1 MHSIHTIMESD
12 RLAQL
17 VLCKLQI
24 MQLLRRLAAQQLEV
38 ISGGD
43 MSNLLKLLAA
53 KQTVMD
59 QLAKAEQ
66 QLDPFRS
73 QDPDARDWPSAGAR
87 EVCQRNVETCNELL
101 SEIMR
106 LEKQAELEMV
116 RRRDD
121 ASVRLAGMHGA
132 SEARH
137 AYVAAAAATG
147 LGLSTEG

>member
-1 MHSIHTIMESD
+1 MQLIMESD

-17 VLCKLQI
+17 AVCKLQI
-24 MQLLRRLAAQQLEV
+24 MQLLRKLAAQQLEV
-38 ISGGD
+38 IAGGD
-43 MSNLLKLLAA
+43 MTNLLKLLAA

-59 QLAKAEQ
+59 QLTKVEQ
-66 QLDPFRS
+66 QLDPYRGE
-73 QDPDARDWPSAGAR
+73 DPETRDWPSTAAR
-87 EVCQRNVETCNELL
+87 ETCQRNVETCNELL
-101 SEIMR
+101 ADIMR
-106 LEKQAELEMV
+106 LEKQAEMEMV

-147 LGLSTEG
+147 LDLSTEG

>member
-1 MHSIHTIMESD
+1 MELHMESE

-17 VLCKLQI
+17 ALCKLQI
-24 MQLLRRLAAQQLEV
+24 MQLLRKLAAQQLDV

-43 MSNLLKLLAA
+43 MTNLLKLLAA
-53 KQTVMD
+53 KQLVMD
-59 QLAKAEQ
+59 QLAKVEQ
-66 QLDPFRS
+66 QLDPFRG
-73 QDPDARDWPSAGAR
+73 QDPETRDWPSTAAR
-87 EVCQRNVETCNELL
+87 EDCQRNVESCNELL
-101 SEIMR
+101 TDIMR

-147 LGLSTEG
+147 LDLSTEG

>member
-1 MHSIHTIMESD
+1 
-12 RLAQL
+12 
-17 VLCKLQI
+17 
-24 MQLLRRLAAQQLEV
+24 MQLLRKLAAQQLDV

-43 MSNLLKLLAA
+43 MTNLLKLLAA

-59 QLAKAEQ
+59 QLAKVEL
-66 QLDPFRS
+66 QLDPFRG
-73 QDPDARDWPSAGAR
+73 QDPETRDWPSTTAR
-87 EVCQRNVETCNELL
+87 ETCQRNVESCNELL
-101 SEIMR
+101 TDIMR

-137 AYVAAAAATG
+137 AYVAVAAATG
-147 LGLSTEG
+147 LDLSTEG

>member
-1 MHSIHTIMESD
+1 MQLIMESD

-17 VLCKLQI
+17 AQCKLQI
-24 MQLLRRLAAQQLEV
+24 MQLLRKLAAQQLDV

-43 MSNLLKLLAA
+43 MTNLLKLLAA

-59 QLAKAEQ
+59 QLAKLEQ
-66 QLDPFRS
+66 QLDPFRG
-73 QDPDARDWPSAGAR
+73 QDPETRDWSSTAAR
-87 EVCQRNVETCNELL
+87 EDCQRNVEACNELL
-101 SEIMR
+101 TDIMR
-106 LEKQAELEMV
+106 LEKQAEMEMV

-121 ASVRLAGMHGA
+121 ASVQLAGMHGA

-147 LGLSTEG
+147 LDLSTEG

>member
-1 MHSIHTIMESD
+1 MQLNMESD

-17 VLCKLQI
+17 AVCKLQI
-24 MQLLRRLAAQQLEV
+24 MQLLRKLAAQQLEV

-43 MSNLLKLLAA
+43 MTNLLKLLAA

-59 QLAKAEQ
+59 QLTKVEQ
-66 QLDPFRS
+66 QLDPFRGE
-73 QDPDARDWPSAGAR
+73 DPETRDWPSTAAR
-87 EVCQRNVETCNELL
+87 ETCQRNVETCNELL
-101 SEIMR
+101 ADIMR

-147 LGLSTEG
+147 LDLSTEG

>member
-1 MHSIHTIMESD
+1 MQLIMESD

-17 VLCKLQI
+17 ALCKLQI
-24 MQLLRRLAAQQLEV
+24 MQLLRKLAAQQLDV

-43 MSNLLKLLAA
+43 MTNLLKLLSA

-59 QLAKAEQ
+59 QLAKLEQ
-66 QLDPFRS
+66 QLDPFRG
-73 QDPDARDWPSAGAR
+73 QDPETRDWSSTTAR
-87 EVCQRNVETCNELL
+87 EVCQRNVEAGNELL
-101 SEIMR
+101 SDIMR
-106 LEKQAELEMV
+106 LEKQAEIEMV

-147 LGLSTEG
+147 LDLSTEG

>member
-1 MHSIHTIMESD
+1 MQLIMESD

-17 VLCKLQI
+17 AVCKLQI
-24 MQLLRRLAAQQLEV
+24 MQLLRKLAAQQLEV

-43 MSNLLKLLAA
+43 MTNLLKLLAA

-59 QLAKAEQ
+59 QLTKVEK
-66 QLDPFRS
+66 QLDPFRGE
-73 QDPDARDWPSAGAR
+73 DPETRDWPSTAAR
-87 EVCQRNVETCNELL
+87 ETCQRNVETCNELL
-101 SEIMR
+101 ADIMR

-147 LGLSTEG
+147 LDLSTEG

>member
-1 MHSIHTIMESD
+1 MESD

-17 VLCKLQI
+17 AVCKLQI
-24 MQLLRRLAAQQLEV
+24 MQLLRKLAAQQLEV

-43 MSNLLKLLAA
+43 MTNLLKLLAA

-59 QLAKAEQ
+59 QLTKVEK
-66 QLDPFRS
+66 QLDPFRGE
-73 QDPDARDWPSAGAR
+73 DPETRDWPSTAAR
-87 EVCQRNVETCNELL
+87 ETCQRNVETCNELL
-101 SEIMR
+101 ADIMR

-147 LGLSTEG
+147 LDLSTEG